1 MFESEANHKVESA
14 DQIPAGA
21 LASFAESKGRI
32 RMRTVLP
39 WGEHC
44 TECVWPSC
52 YSTCDL
58 YSPRQDGRCRRFTDG
73 MVRIESAAAENSYLL
88 KIRFKRWGKLWTPGN
103 VRLRTAA
110 DAQRIERRDQRIGS
124 ALQQLPLPSL
134 IRIAAASKRY
144 GFKKRTAASA
154 SGSHELPTCFLLE
167 CYNPEAREVQLSLTM
182 RAADGNSK
190 TPFQKLMQLTPGFN
204 RIRIPVEEITAFI
217 DLYRPFG
224 IELIP
229 NEDAGEPT
237 LYFGLMEFVIEL
249 AEKKTRESENQDN
262 NKARNIK
269 CVVWDLD
276 HTLWNGVL
284 MEDGPSRLK
293 LKPGVAEIIH
303 ALDQRGI
310 LNSIASKNN
319 PEDALAAVR
328 RFRLDEYFLFPQISW
343 QPKSQAIKAI
353 AQQLNI
359 GLDSLLFVDDS
370 EFERTEV
377 KAVCPEVRVLD
388 AAQYRTLLDLEG
400 CQVPVTEESRSRRKL
415 YQIEANRQAVAQR
428 FSHDYM
434 AFLRHCQIQLT
445 VRPMTEGNLER
456 VHELTQRTNQM
467 NFSGSRYDRET
478 LRSLLNDPN
487 LDTFVL
493 SCKDRFGSY
502 GVIGFSIVDRRE
514 PRMTDLMFSCR
525 VQSKRVEHAFLA
537 MIVRRYIEETGGDF
551 YANYRKTPR
560 NAPAGKV
567 FDDLA
572 MEHVEIREGVLSLRF
587 PKDREVPDEAV
598 VEVLLDEV
606 LIRDVMA
613 VPQA

>member
-1 MFESEANHKVESA
+1 MYESEANHKVESA

-58 YSPRQDGRCRRFTDG
+58 YSPREDGRCRRFTDG
-73 MVRIESAAAENSYLL
+73 MVKIESAAAENSYLL
-88 KIRFKRWGKLWTPGN
+88 KIRFKRWGKLSTPGN
-103 VRLRTAA
+103 VQLRTAA
-110 DAQRIERRDQRIGS
+110 EAQKIERRDQRIGS

-134 IRIAAASKRY
+134 IRITAASKRY
-144 GFKKRTAASA
+144 GFKKRIAALA
-154 SGSHELPTCFLLE
+154 SGSHELPACFLLE
-167 CYNPEAREVQLSLTM
+167 CYNPESREVQLSLTM

-190 TPFQKLMQLTPGFN
+190 TPFQKLIPLTPGFN
-204 RIRIPVEEITAFI
+204 RIRIPVQEITAFI
-217 DLYRPFG
+217 DLNRPFG

-229 NEDAGEPT
+229 NEDAGEAT
-237 LYFGLMEFVIEL
+237 LYFGLMDFVIEL
-249 AEKKTRESENQDN
+249 AEKKNPDSDNKEN
-262 NKARNIK
+262 NKARKIK

-276 HTLWNGVL
+276 HTLWDGILV
-284 MEDGPSRLK
+284 EDGPSRLK

-319 PEDALAAVR
+319 PEDALAVVR
-328 RFRLDEYFLFPQISW
+328 RFRLDEYFLGPQISW

-359 GLDSLLFVDDS
+359 GLDSLLLVDDS

-388 AAQYRTLLDLEG
+388 AAQYRTLLDLDG
-400 CQVPVTEESRSRRKL
+400 CQVAVTAESRDRRKL
-415 YQIEANRQAVAQR
+415 YQTEANRQAVAQS

-445 VRPMTEGNLER
+445 VRPMTEENLER

-467 NFSGSRYDRET
+467 NFSGNRYDRET
-478 LRSLLNDPN
+478 LRSLLNNPN

-537 MIVRRYIEETGGDF
+537 TIIRRYIEGTGKDF
-551 YANYRKTPR
+551 YANYQKTPR
-560 NAPAGKV
+560 NAPSGKV

-572 MEHVEIREGVLSLRF
+572 MEHVETRDGVLSLRF
-587 PKDREVPDEAV
+587 PKNREVPDEGV
-598 VEVLLDEV
+598 MEVLLDEV
-606 LIRDVMA
+606 LVHDAIP